1 MDTVAAGSGTPPRV
15 VLRPL
20 TPAACAALESREG
33 EWRPEEVAAEATA
46 ADRFFQGL
54 DAAGRHVGCVWVTPL
69 PERWWPHVADPAA
82 AAYLNQLTVAT
93 ARRGRGYGR
102 ALLAATEAQLAAA
115 GVAEL
120 CLDVSHTNTVGRRLY
135 TSAGFAVVY
144 ELATKA
150 GRRKRLPAAAA

>member
-1 MDTVAAGSGTPPRV
+1 MGTVAAGPGTPPPV

-20 TPAACAALESREG
+20 TLAAYAALESRGG
-33 EWRPEEVAAEATA
+33 EWRPEEIAAEATA

-54 DAAGRHVGCVWVTPL
+54 DAAGQHVGCVWVVPL
-69 PERWWPHVADPAA
+69 PERWWPYVTDPAA
-82 AAYLNQLTVAT
+82 AAYLKQLTVAT

-102 ALLAATEAQLAAA
+102 AVLAATEARLAAA

-120 CLDVSHTNTVGRRLY
+120 CLDVSHTNTVARRLY
-135 TSAGFAVVY
+135 TSAGFDVVY

-150 GRRKRLPAAAA
+150 GRRKRLPGAGA

>member
-1 MDTVAAGSGTPPRV
+1 MGAVADGPRVPLV

-20 TPAACAALESREG
+20 TLAAYAALESQEG
-33 EWRPEEVAAEATA
+33 GWRSEEIAAEAAA

-54 DAAGRHVGCVWVTPL
+54 DAAGQHVGCVWVTPL
-69 PERWWPHVADPAA
+69 PARWRPYVADPAA

-93 ARRGRGYGR
+93 ARRGQGYGR

-115 GVAEL
+115 GVVGL

-144 ELATKA
+144 ELPTKA
-150 GRRKRLPAAAA
+150 GRHKRLPAAAA